1 MKNKQKGFILI
12 NDDKIQLR
20 QSEKRKLKDEQLRY
34 LSNSP
39 LITVK
44 PIDSQVLLYYY
55 PIHKNISSKPLPDN
69 IRLNDSEL
77 LQLWLELIDEKDKE
91 STIRAIDRF
100 INRITDESGELKK
113 DQIDRTSS
121 TLNLMASHLSSL
133 LHLNKKLFHKVLP
146 SRLHDQRKMML
157 EYYLFSDNVDT
168 LLGYRRLLVKMSEE
182 GRLNNGFHWLLL
194 NILEKTFYKKYRD
207 FELIDPT
214 KQTVLEQ
221 TFSELKHEI
230 RKLSKLIESDRV
242 TLNHLK
248 WAEKMIMEDAE

>member
-1 MKNKQKGFILI
+1 
-12 NDDKIQLR
+12 
-20 QSEKRKLKDEQLRY
+20 
-34 LSNSP
+34 
-39 LITVK
+39 
-44 PIDSQVLLYYY
+44 
-55 PIHKNISSKPLPDN
+55 
-69 IRLNDSEL
+69 
-77 LQLWLELIDEKDKE
+77 
-91 STIRAIDRF
+91 
-100 INRITDESGELKK
+100 
-113 DQIDRTSS
+113 
-121 TLNLMASHLSSL
+121 
-133 LHLNKKLFHKVLP
+133 
-146 SRLHDQRKMML
+146 MML